1 MKKFNKK
8 KFLSLFLAV
17 TMVIGAKHSVQMFFR
32 KHPEYYYNLKNSTHT
47 YVMQDDDN
55 YECLEMLP
63 ELNTMVPQGIALGG
77 EYTYVSMYDSLKL
90 KKSIICVLDNEC
102 KLVNK
107 VNLDCYSHVGGISY
121 DEVNNLLWVSGTNGS
136 VRVYDVCDFL
146 DKTDVEAKYV
156 NEDIGSDLINYRGQ
170 QAISYLTVED
180 NKLYVGNFRL
190 YTNGVMKIYD
200 IDCEDGIKLEYFN
213 EINVPS
219 KVQGVTFYN
228 TDETK
233 YILFARSYGTCNDS
247 VIQVY
252 KYSDDMDCS
261 KDKYFTLMVD
271 PMLEQ
276 VQIDGDGNLYSVYES
291 NAAIYCDGNKDNDFK
306 VMDFKKLV
314 KK

>member
-8 KFLSLFLAV
+8 KFLSLVLAL
-17 TMVIGAKHSVQMFFR
+17 TMVFGAKHGIDMFFR
-32 KHPEYYYNLKNSTHT
+32 KHPEYFYNLKYSTHT
-47 YVMQDDDN
+47 YVLQDDDN

-77 EYTYVSMYDSLKL
+77 EYTYVSMYDYLKL
-90 KKSIICVLDNEC
+90 KKSIICVLDKDC

-107 VNLDCYSHVGGISY
+107 VSLDCFSHVGGISY

-136 VRVYDVCDFL
+136 VRAYDVCDFL
-146 DKTDVEAKYV
+146 DKNEVRAIYV
-156 NEDIGSDLINYRGQ
+156 NEDVGKDLINYRGQ
-170 QAISYLTVED
+170 QAVSYLTVLD

-190 YTNGVMKIYD
+190 CTNGIMKIYD
-200 IDCEDGIKLEYFN
+200 IKYDDGIDLEYSSK
-213 EINVPS
+213 IDVPS
-219 KVQGVTFYN
+219 KVQGVTFYKDGDN
-228 TDETK
+228 K
-233 YILFARSYGTCNDS
+233 YILFARSYGTKNDS

-252 KYSDDMDCS
+252 KYSEDMDCN

-276 VQIDGDGNLYSVYES
+276 IQIDSNGNLYSIYES
-291 NAAIYCDGNKDNDFK
+291 NAAIYCDGNKDDDFK
-306 VMDFKKLV
+306 VIDFNRLV